1 MEISKT
7 ITNEKIIK
15 YEWIGVLTL
24 VGILFYLLNRW
35 TPLWRDDFIYIQI
48 FGTDGKEHIGNVCD
62 VIRSQYHH
70 YFLWNGRFIPH
81 FIDQTFIGLIGKDT
95 FNYFNAVVF
104 ILFIVL
110 LCKTTTERKSC
121 YLKLTSI
128 ILLLILFV
136 WPGTRYTFIWM
147 TGACNYLWTATLVL
161 YYDHLMKN
169 PPKRSFFNSVL
180 LFLYGFITGWT
191 HEGIISGIAIASS
204 YYFFTLPTTE
214 RKNIM
219 PILIGFA
226 LGGIMLFASP
236 GSWGRASS
244 GLVGN
249 MFNIFKIY
257 AWAVIRL
264 YSASISI
271 ILIAALAFLYYKNKN
286 KAKHFIKEN
295 RYWFIAWLTAAV
307 FMILTKFDSAYS
319 RFGMELYAI
328 ILLLKMIKDINISL
342 TAQNVLLAISVS
354 TLIYILPIAKAN
366 YNNFAEAEERIKST
380 TSKVVT
386 YHEIPYTFV
395 RDRFTFGFLDYSD
408 SPFYRGPNSWDKTCI
423 SNYYNKDIELKLEK

>member
-1 MEISKT
+1 M
-7 ITNEKIIK
+7 
-15 YEWIGVLTL
+15 
-24 VGILFYLLNRW
+24 
-35 TPLWRDDFIYIQI
+35 
-48 FGTDGKEHIGNVCD
+48 
-62 VIRSQYHH
+62 
-70 YFLWNGRFIPH
+70 
-81 FIDQTFIGLIGKDT
+81 
-95 FNYFNAVVF
+95 
-104 ILFIVL
+104 
-110 LCKTTTERKSC
+110 
-121 YLKLTSI
+121 
-128 ILLLILFV
+128 LLLILFI
-136 WPGTRYTFIWM
+136 WPGTRNTFIWM

-161 YYDHLMKN
+161 YYDRLMKN

-191 HEGIISGIAIASS
+191 HEGIISGIAIASL

-226 LGGIMLFASP
+226 AGGIMLFASP
-236 GSWGRASS
+236 GSWGRAGN

-249 MFNIFKIY
+249 SMFNIFKIY

-264 YSASISI
+264 YSARISI

-295 RYWFIAWLTAAV
+295 RYWVIAWLTATI
-307 FMILTKFDSAYS
+307 FMILTKFDTAYS

-366 YNNFAEAEERIKST
+366 YNNFAEAEERIKSA

-423 SNYYNKDIELKLEK
+423 SNYCNKDIELKLEK

>member
-1 MEISKT
+1 M
-7 ITNEKIIK
+7 
-15 YEWIGVLTL
+15 
-24 VGILFYLLNRW
+24 
-35 TPLWRDDFIYIQI
+35 
-48 FGTDGKEHIGNVCD
+48 
-62 VIRSQYHH
+62 
-70 YFLWNGRFIPH
+70 
-81 FIDQTFIGLIGKDT
+81 
-95 FNYFNAVVF
+95 
-104 ILFIVL
+104 
-110 LCKTTTERKSC
+110 
-121 YLKLTSI
+121 
-128 ILLLILFV
+128 LLLILFI
-136 WPGTRYTFIWM
+136 WPGTRNTFIWM

-161 YYDHLMKN
+161 YYDRLMKN

-191 HEGIISGIAIASS
+191 HEGIISGIAIASL

-226 LGGIMLFASP
+226 AGGIMLFASP
-236 GSWGRASS
+236 GLWGRAGN

-249 MFNIFKIY
+249 SMFNIFKIY

-264 YSASISI
+264 YSARISI
-271 ILIAALAFLYYKNKN
+271 ILIAALAFLYYKNK
-286 KAKHFIKEN
+286 AKHFIKEN
-295 RYWFIAWLTAAV
+295 RYWVIAWLTATI
-307 FMILTKFDSAYS
+307 FMILTKFDTAYS

-342 TAQNVLLAISVS
+342 TAQNVLLTISAS

-366 YNNFAEAEERIKST
+366 YNNFAEAEERIKSA

-423 SNYYNKDIELKLEK
+423 SNFYNKDIELKLEK